1 MCSTLKLSY
10 TLHSMCCNFIT
21 FTYILH
27 MCMLRNISCLKK
39 QTVTYELDSN
49 LMQVKKLVVSGVNM
63 IRFLDFL
70 T

>member
-39 QTVTYELDSN
+39 QTVTYELDS
-49 LMQVKKLVVSGVNM
+49 QVKKLVVSGVNM